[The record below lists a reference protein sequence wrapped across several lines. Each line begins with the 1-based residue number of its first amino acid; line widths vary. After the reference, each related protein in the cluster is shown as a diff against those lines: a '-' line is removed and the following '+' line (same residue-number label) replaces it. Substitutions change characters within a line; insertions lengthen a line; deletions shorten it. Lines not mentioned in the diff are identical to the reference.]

1 MPQVTVAT
9 TGIRLLNRNTE
20 RLSLWFENLG
30 TVTVHCARM
39 QATALTTTN
48 SELAI
53 PAVSGKGLDWFTDG
67 YEVVTDEW
75 VAIAA

>member
-1 MPQVTVAT
+1 
-9 TGIRLLNRNTE
+9 
-20 RLSLWFENLG
+20 
-30 TVTVHCARM
+30 M

-75 VAIAA
+75 VAIAASGSNVVVVFEGVNKGKRERGARTLVAEVLAEARIGS